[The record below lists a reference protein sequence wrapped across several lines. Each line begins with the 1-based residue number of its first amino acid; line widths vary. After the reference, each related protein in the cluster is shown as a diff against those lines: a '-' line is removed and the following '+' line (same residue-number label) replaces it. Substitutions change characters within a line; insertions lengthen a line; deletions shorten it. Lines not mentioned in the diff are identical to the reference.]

1 MKDKILA
8 KLFEG
13 FDSSL
18 LNDELKEQVNGM
30 IDELVSERV
39 AAATAELEEKETRLK
54 EYALKLKSEL
64 VEKEQVM
71 NDVCEEFAK
80 ELAAQTAEKEK
91 ILEEA
96 LAEYKTITESI
107 LAQDVS
113 EFKETILQVMEE
125 ENLEVQKQLQEVAIQ
140 QIAEYKLQQE
150 AVTAKEVDAI
160 KMELVE
166 KMSEFMDKSLKESIP
181 SHVMESAVK
190 VAAYEPLVEGM
201 IKTFGKGYLSF
212 EGTGESVIRE
222 AKNENV
228 RLSEALSAK
237 VKDNVKLAAKV
248 RELERNAK
256 LSSLTEGMTSKQK
269 AKMSALLEKH
279 DLDAL
284 EEGFN
289 KYKDMV
295 IEQSVK
301 TVKPQTDSMSNKV
314 RSRVEKLQENNSFGG
329 IDPNSEMGQW
339 TKALQRDLNQG

>member
-13 FDSSL
+13 FDASL
-18 LNDELKEQVNGM
+18 LNDDLKEQVKSM
-30 IDELVSERV
+30 IDELVAEKVSV
-39 AAATAELEEKETRLK
+39 ATTELEAKEHRLK
-54 EYALKLKSEL
+54 EYALKLKEEL
-64 VEKEQVM
+64 VTKENVM
-71 NDVCEEFAK
+71 NEVCDEFAK

-91 ILEEA
+91 IMEEA
-96 LAEYKTITESI
+96 IAEYNALTESI
-107 LAQDVS
+107 LAEDVS

-125 ENLEVQKQLQEVAIQ
+125 ENLEIQKQLQEVAVQ
-140 QIAEYKLQQE
+140 QIAEYKSQQE

-181 SHVMESAVK
+181 SEIMESAVK

-201 IKTFGKGYLSF
+201 IKTFGKGYLNF

-222 AKNENV
+222 AKEENV
-228 RLSEALSAK
+228 RLSESLSAK
-237 VKDNVKLAAKV
+237 VKDNVKLAVKV
-248 RELERNAK
+248 RALERNAK

-269 AKMSALLEKH
+269 AKVSALLEKH
-279 DLDAL
+279 DLDSL

-295 IEQSVK
+295 IEESVK
-301 TVKPQTDSMSNKV
+301 ISKPQKDEMSNKA
-314 RSRVEKLQENNSFGG
+314 RSRVEKLQENASIGV
-329 IDPNSEMGQW
+329 DPRSEMGQW

>member
-13 FDSSL
+13 FDASL
-18 LNDELKEQVNGM
+18 LNDDLKEEVNGM
-30 IDELVSERV
+30 IDELVTERV
-39 AAATAELEEKETRLK
+39 AAATAELKEKEKRLK
-54 EYALKLKSEL
+54 EYALKLKEEL
-64 VEKEQVM
+64 VTKEKVM
-71 NDVCEEFAK
+71 NEVCDEFAK
-80 ELAAQTAEKEK
+80 ELAAQTAEKER
-91 ILEEA
+91 IMEEA
-96 LAEYKTITESI
+96 IVEYNTLAESI
-107 LAQDVS
+107 LANDVS

-125 ENLEVQKQLQEVAIQ
+125 ENLLIQTKLQEVAIEQ
-140 QIAEYKLQQE
+140 LSEYKSQQE

-181 SHVMESAVK
+181 SEIMESAVK

-201 IKTFGKGYLSF
+201 IKTFSKGYLNF

-222 AKNENV
+222 AKQENV
-228 RLSEALSAK
+228 RLSESLSAK

-269 AKMSALLEKH
+269 VKMSALLEKH
-279 DLDAL
+279 DLDSL

-289 KYKDMV
+289 KYKDMI
-295 IEQSVK
+295 IEESVK
-301 TVKPQTDSMSNKV
+301 TSKPKTDHMSSKV
-314 RSRVEKLQENNSFGG
+314 RSRVEKLQEGASLGV
-329 IDPNSEMGQW
+329 DPTSEIGQW